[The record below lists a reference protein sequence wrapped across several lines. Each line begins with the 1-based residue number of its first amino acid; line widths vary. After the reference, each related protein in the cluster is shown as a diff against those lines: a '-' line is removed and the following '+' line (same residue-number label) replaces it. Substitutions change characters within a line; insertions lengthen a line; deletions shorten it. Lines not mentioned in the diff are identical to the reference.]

1 MKLNKNHFYFLTYL
15 ENKQIQKI
23 LCTINESFILERLNI
38 TLKNIKDH
46 LSVIELCSNGIVK
59 IKNVPLENILSIRKQ
74 KVIKEES
81 VN

>member
-1 MKLNKNHFYFLTYL
+1 MKLNKNYFYFLTYL

-38 TLKNIKDH
+38 TLKNVKDH
-46 LSVIELCSNGIVK
+46 LSVIELCSSGEVK
-59 IKNVPLENILSIRKQ
+59 IKNVPLEDILSIRKQ

-81 VN
+81 IS